1 MRLDWPVHAPLDS
14 YEARFIDWFGLP
26 LRMRVPL
33 QLQPVGSAQQLTTE
47 IALAPMA
54 RGDYV
59 LELTSRAGAVTETRL
74 LALRVR

>member
-1 MRLDWPVHAPLDS
+1 MRLPLK
-14 YEARFIDWFGLP
+14 YQE
-26 LRMRVPL
+26 
-33 QLQPVGSAQQLTTE
+33 VGAAHQLTAE

-59 LELTSRAGAVTETRL
+59 IELTARAGAVTETRL